1 MILRIQPSAQRES
14 ENQARRQK
22 MRSEWDLQ
30 LPEQL
35 IFDSKRGSLRRFVI
49 HPPDR
54 GRESLA
60 LAIVLLAK
68 HCR

>member
-1 MILRIQPSAQRES
+1 MIHRIQPSAQQES

-22 MRSEWDLQ
+22 MRAEWDLQ

-49 HPPDR
+49 HPILHPKD
-54 GRESLA
+54 SSQLA
-60 LAIVLLAK
+60 
-68 HCR
+68 